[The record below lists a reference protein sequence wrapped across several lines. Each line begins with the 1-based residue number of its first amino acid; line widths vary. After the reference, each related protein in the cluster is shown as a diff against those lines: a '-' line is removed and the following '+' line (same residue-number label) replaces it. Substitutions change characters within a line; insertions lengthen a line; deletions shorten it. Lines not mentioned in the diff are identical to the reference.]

1 MPRRPRAGAYDRR
14 MKALV
19 DRFFQ
24 LGYVLVALLFF
35 VCGIVLV
42 VLAGAEVWQAIVG
55 GGEPSLS
62 QRFDA
67 VLDTIGLLT
76 IAVAS
81 LELGQTVLDEEVLR
95 ESELSAPTRVR
106 RFLSRFLI
114 VVVVS
119 LAIECLVSVF
129 QVSHKDPTLLPYAAS
144 SGAAAALLLLAWGL
158 FVRQNE
164 AVERLEPEALRE
176 VQQEDREVSGKKP
189 PASRKRRDAAST
201 DA

>member
-1 MPRRPRAGAYDRR
+1 

-19 DRFFQ
+19 DRLFQ
-24 LGYVLVALLFF
+24 GGYLLVAALFF
-35 VCGIVLV
+35 LSGLVLIG
-42 VLAGAEVWQAIVG
+42 LAAMELWQSIAG
-55 GGEPSLS
+55 NGDTGLS

-95 ESELSAPTRVR
+95 DSELSAPTRVR

-144 SGAAAALLLLAWGL
+144 SGVAAAVLLLAWGV
-158 FVRQNE
+158 FVRQNR
-164 AVERLEPEALRE
+164 AVEELEPEALRD
-176 VQQEDREVSGKKP
+176 VQAEDREVSGKKTTR
-189 PASRKRRDAAST
+189 SRGKADA
-201 DA
+201 

>member
-1 MPRRPRAGAYDRR
+1 
-14 MKALV
+14 MKRIV
-19 DRFFQ
+19 DRIFQ
-24 LGYVLVALLFF
+24 LGYVLVAGLFL
-35 VCGIVLV
+35 VSGLVLIG
-42 VLAGAEVWQAIVG
+42 LAAIELWQSIAG
-55 GGEPSLS
+55 SRDASLS

-119 LAIECLVSVF
+119 LAVECLVSVF

-144 SGAAAALLLLAWGL
+144 SGVAAALLLLAWGL
-158 FVRQNE
+158 FVRHNKT
-164 AVERLEPEALRE
+164 VEDLEPEAMRE
-176 VQQEDREVSGKKP
+176 VQAEDRKVGGD
-189 PASRKRRDAAST
+189 RAAVRPRAPRSK
-201 DA
+201 A